1 MFRHS
6 LARLVLALLWMSILA
21 LGLITTLLAGQEW
34 LAYLDAQRI
43 VALTRA
49 DRVLFQSMTGIRY
62 EVGVTGVAVLTH
74 DDARALVHNSYRTV
88 DAFYRSALASIA
100 ETDIEEREAM
110 LEAAR
115 QSYAALERSRVLVAA
130 QLRHP
135 LADRDMAPAE
145 PWRQAMFDVVGRLG
159 DASIAVGNTV
169 RMLDPTIAELVQVR
183 QSSYVIRERYGR
195 PCSTFRP
202 NIQRN
207 VPLDRGQLAAW
218 REDVGAYTS
227 RWQDLETILRRPG
240 APAQLI
246 EDVRAGRLITEAV
259 QARMDEILHGLDGSG
274 TPAMPAAE
282 WSQLCVSAYDAILTL
297 GEHALD
303 LAIARADERKVKAF
317 LMLAGMAG
325 LAAASLLLGG
335 LSIVVVRRRLSQP
348 MTTLVDTIG
357 RLSRQEFDAPVPATG
372 FPDETGAMAGAL
384 EDLRIGALRAQ
395 HLHRLLDE
403 VRDGE
408 IRRANELNRAK
419 TAFLATMSHEVRT
432 PLNGILGMVQL
443 LEDSPLSDRQ
453 RQWLDAI
460 STSGSLLLA
469 VLNDVLDF
477 SKIEAGRMEL
487 ESIPFSVEN
496 LLQTVTATM
505 KPQADAKGLSFRCE
519 HPPLPCWLIGDPAK
533 LGQVLLN
540 LVSNAVK
547 FTHAGG
553 VTLSVRS
560 RTDAAAPG
568 RVRLEFEVADT
579 GIGMT
584 PEAVGHVFDAFAQ
597 GDSSITRRFGGTGLG
612 LAICKRIIG
621 LMGGD
626 ITVASVPGRGSVF
639 TVVLVVPEAASEP
652 GVAGVS
658 AIAEPLPSLSILLAE
673 DNEVN
678 AAVAVTMLERMGHT
692 VTHAADGCSAA
703 TLAAEND
710 YDVVITDLAMPGLD
724 GMALTRS
731 IRALPHATRRE
742 VPIVALTA
750 DVATDRLQHCLAAGM
765 TGYLEKPFRR
775 QDIERVLAESI
786 GALEEPGR
794 PSCGTTLSL
803 LEERA
808 NDLGEELAGRIVEL
822 FATTAPALSAEAA
835 EAARIGDAGAF
846 GNAVHRLK
854 GAAGQIGLQTL
865 ARLAAQAE
873 QAAADD
879 PERMRERAE
888 AITAEVPP
896 AVRALRE
903 AWAGVLS
910 ERALSEQARRTG
922 NPPRVP

>member
-6 LARLVLALLWMSILA
+6 LARLVLALQWASILA
-21 LGLITTLLAGQEW
+21 LGLITSLLAGQEW

-43 VALTRA
+43 VGLTHA

-74 DDARALVHNSYRTV
+74 DDARALVHESYRKV
-88 DAFYRSALASIA
+88 DAYYRSALASIA
-100 ETDIEEREAM
+100 ETGIEERDSM

-115 QSYAALERSRVLVAA
+115 QSYAALERTRVLIAE

-135 LADRDMAPAE
+135 LTDRDMAPAE

-207 VPLDRGQLAAW
+207 VPLDRGQLEAW

-227 RWQDLETILRRPG
+227 RWRDLETILRRPG

-259 QARMDEILHGLDGSG
+259 QARMDEILHGLNGSG
-274 TPAMPAAE
+274 GPAMPAAE

-303 LAIARADERKVKAF
+303 LAIARADERKAEAF
-317 LMLAGMAG
+317 LMLVGMAG
-325 LAAASLLLGG
+325 LAVTSLLLGG

-348 MTTLVDTIG
+348 MTTLVATIG

-372 FPDETGAMAGAL
+372 YPDETGVMAGAL
-384 EDLRIGALRAQ
+384 EELRIGALRTQ

-403 VRDGE
+403 ARDGE
-408 IRRANELNRAK
+408 IRQANELNRAK

-443 LEDSPLSDRQ
+443 LEDSPLTDRQ

-460 STSGSLLLA
+460 SKSGSLLLA

-487 ESIPFSVEN
+487 EAIPFSPES

-505 KPQADAKGLSFRCE
+505 KPQAAAKGLSFHCE
-519 HPPLPCWLIGDPAK
+519 HPPLPASLLGDPAK

-553 VTLSVRS
+553 VTLSARCLEE
-560 RTDAAAPG
+560 AAGSG
-568 RVRLEFEVADT
+568 RVRLEFKVVDT

-612 LAICKRIIG
+612 LAICKRIVG
-621 LMGGD
+621 MMGGD
-626 ITVASVPGRGSVF
+626 IAVTSVPGRGSTF
-639 TVVLVVPEAASEP
+639 TVVLEVPEAVTGP
-652 GVAGVS
+652 GVAGLP
-658 AIAEPLPSLSILLAE
+658 ALAEPLPSLSILLAE

-692 VTHAADGCSAA
+692 VTHAADGCTAA
-703 TLAAEND
+703 KLAAETD

-724 GMALTRS
+724 GVGLTRC

-742 VPIVALTA
+742 VPVVALTA

-775 QDIERVLAESI
+775 DDIERVLAESI
-786 GALEEPGR
+786 GALEAICR
-794 PSCGTTLSL
+794 PPSETTLTL

-846 GNAVHRLK
+846 GDAAHRLK
-854 GAAGQIGLQTL
+854 GAAGQVGLRTL
-865 ARLAAQAE
+865 AQLARQAE
-873 QAAADD
+873 QAAASH
-879 PERMRERAE
+879 PERIRDCAE
-888 AITAEVPP
+888 AITAEVPL
-896 AVRALRE
+896 AVRALHD
-903 AWAGVLS
+903 AWVDVLS
-910 ERALSEQARRTG
+910 ERARRTG
-922 NPPRVP
+922 SPPRVP

>member
-6 LARLVLALLWMSILA
+6 LARLVLALQWASILA
-21 LGLITTLLAGQEW
+21 LGLITSLLAGQEW

-43 VALTRA
+43 VGLTHA

-74 DDARALVHNSYRTV
+74 DDARALVHESYRTV
-88 DAFYRSALASIA
+88 DAYYRSALASIG
-100 ETDIEEREAM
+100 ETGIEERDSM

-115 QSYAALERSRVLVAA
+115 QSYAALERTRVLIAE

-135 LADRDMAPAE
+135 LTDRDMAPAE

-207 VPLDRGQLAAW
+207 VPLDRGQLEAW

-227 RWQDLETILRRPG
+227 RWRDLETILRRPG

-259 QARMDEILHGLDGSG
+259 QARMDEILHGLNGSG
-274 TPAMPAAE
+274 GPAMPAAE

-303 LAIARADERKVKAF
+303 LAIARADERKAEAF
-317 LMLAGMAG
+317 LMLVGMAG
-325 LAAASLLLGG
+325 LAVTSLLLGG

-348 MTTLVDTIG
+348 MTTLVATIG

-372 FPDETGAMAGAL
+372 YPDETGVMAGAL
-384 EDLRIGALRAQ
+384 EELRIGALRAQ

-403 VRDGE
+403 ARDGE
-408 IRRANELNRAK
+408 IRQANELNRAK

-443 LEDSPLSDRQ
+443 LEDSPLTDRQ

-460 STSGSLLLA
+460 SKSGSLLLA

-487 ESIPFSVEN
+487 EAIPFSPES

-505 KPQADAKGLSFRCE
+505 KPQAAAKGLSFHCE
-519 HPPLPCWLIGDPAK
+519 HPPLPASLLGDPAK

-553 VTLSVRS
+553 VTLSARCLEE
-560 RTDAAAPG
+560 AAGSG
-568 RVRLEFEVADT
+568 RVRLEFKVVDT

-612 LAICKRIIG
+612 LAICKRIVG
-621 LMGGD
+621 MMGGD
-626 ITVASVPGRGSVF
+626 IAVTSVPGRGSTF
-639 TVVLVVPEAASEP
+639 TVVLEVPEAVTGP
-652 GVAGVS
+652 GVAGLP
-658 AIAEPLPSLSILLAE
+658 ALAEPLPSLSILLAE

-692 VTHAADGCSAA
+692 VTHAADGCTAA
-703 TLAAEND
+703 KLAAETD

-724 GMALTRS
+724 GVGLTRC
-731 IRALPHATRRE
+731 IRALPHVTRRE
-742 VPIVALTA
+742 VPVVALTA

-775 QDIERVLAESI
+775 DDIERVLAESI
-786 GALEEPGR
+786 GALEAICR
-794 PSCGTTLSL
+794 PPSETTLTL

-846 GNAVHRLK
+846 GDAVHRLK
-854 GAAGQIGLQTL
+854 GAAGQVGLRTL
-865 ARLAAQAE
+865 AQLARQAE
-873 QAAADD
+873 QAAASH
-879 PERMRERAE
+879 PERIRDCAE
-888 AITAEVPP
+888 AITAEVPL
-896 AVRALRE
+896 AVRALHD
-903 AWAGVLS
+903 AWVDVLS
-910 ERALSEQARRTG
+910 ERARRTG
-922 NPPRVP
+922 SPPRVP

>member
-6 LARLVLALLWMSILA
+6 LARLVLALQWASILA

-43 VALTRA
+43 VGLTHA

-74 DDARALVHNSYRTV
+74 DDTRALVHESYRKV
-88 DAFYRSALASIA
+88 DAYYRSALASIA
-100 ETDIEEREAM
+100 ETGIEERDSM
-110 LEAAR
+110 LEAAH
-115 QSYAALERSRVLVAA
+115 QSYAALERTRVLIAE

-218 REDVGAYTS
+218 REDVGAYMS
-227 RWQDLETILRRPG
+227 RWRDLETILRRPG

-246 EDVRAGRLITEAV
+246 DDLRAGRLITEAV
-259 QARMDEILHGLDGSG
+259 QARMDEILHGLNGSG
-274 TPAMPAAE
+274 VPAMPAAE

-303 LAIARADERKVKAF
+303 LAIARADERKAEAF
-317 LMLAGMAG
+317 LMLVGMAG
-325 LAAASLLLGG
+325 LAVTSLLLGG

-348 MTTLVDTIG
+348 MMTLVATIG

-372 FPDETGAMAGAL
+372 YPDETGVMAGAL

-403 VRDGE
+403 ARDGE

-432 PLNGILGMVQL
+432 PLNGILGMAQL
-443 LEDSPLSDRQ
+443 LEDSPLTDRQ

-460 STSGSLLLA
+460 SKSGSLLLA

-487 ESIPFSVEN
+487 EVIPFSPEN

-505 KPQADAKGLSFRCE
+505 RPQATAKGLSFHCE
-519 HPPLPCWLIGDPAK
+519 HPPLPGWLIGDPAR

-547 FTHAGG
+547 FTQVGD
-553 VTLSVRS
+553 VTLSARCLQ
-560 RTDAAAPG
+560 DAASPG
-568 RVRLEFEVADT
+568 RVRLEFKVSDT

-584 PEAVGHVFDAFAQ
+584 PEAVDHVFDAFAQ

-612 LAICKRIIG
+612 LAICKRIVG
-621 LMGGD
+621 MMGGD
-626 ITVASVPGRGSVF
+626 IAVTSVPGRGSTF
-639 TVVLVVPEAASEP
+639 TVVLEVPEAVTGL
-652 GVAGVS
+652 GVAGLP
-658 AIAEPLPSLSILLAE
+658 ALAEPLPSLSILLAE

-692 VTHAADGCSAA
+692 VTHAADGCTAA
-703 TLAAEND
+703 KLAAETD

-724 GMALTRS
+724 GVGLTRS
-731 IRALPHATRRE
+731 IRALPHATRCE

-765 TGYLEKPFRR
+765 TGYLEKPFHRD
-775 QDIERVLAESI
+775 DIERVLAESI
-786 GALEEPGR
+786 GALEAICR
-794 PSCGTTLSL
+794 PPSETTLTL

-846 GNAVHRLK
+846 GDAVHRLK
-854 GAAGQIGLQTL
+854 GAAGQVGLRTL
-865 ARLAAQAE
+865 AQLARQAE
-873 QAAADD
+873 QAAASH
-879 PERMRERAE
+879 PERIRDCAE
-888 AITAEVPP
+888 AIKAEVPQ
-896 AVRALRE
+896 AVEALRQ
-903 AWAGVLS
+903 AWAGVIS
-910 ERALSEQARRTG
+910 ERVRRTG
-922 NPPRVP
+922 SPPRVP